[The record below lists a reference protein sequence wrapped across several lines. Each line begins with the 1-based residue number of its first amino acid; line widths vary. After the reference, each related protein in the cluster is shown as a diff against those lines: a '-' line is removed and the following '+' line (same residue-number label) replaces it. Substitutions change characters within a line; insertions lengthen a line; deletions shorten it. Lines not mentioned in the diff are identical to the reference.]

1 MYEPQAQRPDPLI
14 GRTITGSYVI
24 REKIAEGGMGAVYV
38 AVNELGRRKVVKVL
52 LGDLADSPVIRER
65 FMREARAAARLA
77 DKPHIVKVDDVGVF
91 PDGKQFMTM
100 EHLEGRT
107 LEKHMRQSGRLTP
120 HHCLGIVAQIVR
132 GLHELHQAGVVH
144 RDLKPGNVF
153 LTVTDEEPYWV
164 VLIDLGIA
172 HDSLAYNPQ
181 GFRTQTGM
189 AMGTPGYMPPEQ
201 MTEAGSVTSAADLY
215 AVGVILWEML
225 TGALPWSFESSHSY
239 YFKQRTETPVFPAD
253 VPIPPAWLDVL
264 LATLAPNVAARPR
277 SLYAFLSALGHALP
291 GDHRIGLGS
300 GIEIVARYAKVV
312 LQNAPLDGET
322 VRAPNAERVA
332 ALMSTPQRL
341 THVPHRGAPSAPPL
355 AAAQPTP
362 AMPATVNE
370 RPASPQA
377 APEESRR
384 TTLSAAAGTSDA
396 EASPPS
402 SRRFWLVALALAVL
416 IVGGAGFLIAH
427 RQAHSPEAV
436 QGASAPVVSAPA
448 TSAPAAPVSPMIRA
462 ADTGSAESTIPS
474 PSAAAS
480 GTPTAPMT
488 SPEGSTASPSTRSA
502 GPPSAGA
509 ETSVSRGGAAAK
521 STRRAE
527 TSKSTTSTHANAG
540 DSAAPK
546 PTTPDRRARQPAP
559 PTVTAPASGSAA
571 ATPRPAKF
579 DPDAVME

>member
-1 MYEPQAQRPDPLI
+1 MHEPQLARPDPLI
-14 GRTITGSYVI
+14 GRTITGTYVI

-38 AVNELGRRKVVKVL
+38 AVNELGRRKVVKIL
-52 LGDLADSPVIRER
+52 LGDLAERPDIRER

-77 DKPHIVKVDDVGVF
+77 GKPHIVKVDDVGVF
-91 PDGKQFMTM
+91 PDGKQFMIM

-120 HHCLGIVAQIVR
+120 HHCLRIIAQIVR

-172 HDSLAYNPQ
+172 HDSLAYEPQ
-181 GFRTQTGM
+181 GFRTQTGA

-201 MTEAGSVTSAADLY
+201 MTEAGSVTGAADLY

-239 YFKQRTETPVFPAD
+239 YFKQRTETPLFPAD

-264 LATLAPNVAARPR
+264 LATLSPTVAARPR

-291 GDHRIGLGS
+291 GDPRMNLDS
-300 GIEIVARYAKVV
+300 GVEIIARYAKVV

-341 THVPHRGAPSAPPL
+341 TQVPQRSAPSAPPL
-355 AAAQPTP
+355 PVPHATP
-362 AMPATVNE
+362 VMAATVNE
-370 RPASPQA
+370 RPA
-377 APEESRR
+377 APDVGPAESRR
-384 TTLSAAAGTSDA
+384 TTLSAAAGVSVA
-396 EASPPS
+396 QAPPRQ
-402 SRRFWLVALALAVL
+402 RRLGVLAIGVAVVL
-416 IVGGAGFLIAH
+416 VGGAALLIAH
-427 RQAHSPEAV
+427 LQSPPKELPV
-436 QGASAPVVSAPA
+436 GASAPAETAPVLAAPSVPAAPA
-448 TSAPAAPVSPMIRA
+448 TGSETMPAVGAGSAISTAATPG
-462 ADTGSAESTIPS
+462 DGSAEAIHETVPSTTRSMVPVTRRPTRPASTETPS
-474 PSAAAS
+474 VSR
-480 GTPTAPMT
+480 
-488 SPEGSTASPSTRSA
+488 STASKANHSTDAS
-502 GPPSAGA
+502 GA
-509 ETSVSRGGAAAK
+509 DAAAP
-521 STRRAE
+521 TA
-527 TSKSTTSTHANAG
+527 TTHGRHTHEPA
-540 DSAAPK
+540 DRSSAAPS
-546 PTTPDRRARQPAP
+546 
-559 PTVTAPASGSAA
+559 SGSA
-571 ATPRPAKF
+571 TTTTRPAKF